1 MARFGSDR
9 AALVKSFVLRSQM
22 SETVQTPKF
31 EYVIFNEPGIKLSVR
46 EFFSFDS
53 FAFRTEGYKSCNL

>member
-1 MARFGSDR
+1 
-9 AALVKSFVLRSQM
+9 M

-31 EYVIFNEPGIKLSVR
+31 ECVILNKLGIKLLVK

-53 FAFRTEGYKSCNL
+53 FAFMAESYKSRNL

>member
-1 MARFGSDR
+1 
-9 AALVKSFVLRSQM
+9 M

-31 EYVIFNEPGIKLSVR
+31 ECVILSEPGIKLSVK

-53 FAFRTEGYKSCNL
+53 FAFRASGYKNYKCRRNNLELHEK